1 MDNTEKHDNSHVD
14 VFVYLQREFR
24 RGKLGQSCSR
34 SQKGSVCS
42 RPFEDPAKAVKELI
56 HLESE
61 SEKLIHSQPGI
72 NKDQLV
78 FYLGSRYCQ
87 RNRYSLGVTADS
99 SLPGAATAR
108 IKCRI
113 VRLEW

>member
-1 MDNTEKHDNSHVD
+1 VC
-14 VFVYLQREFR
+14 LQRELR
-24 RGKLGQSCSR
+24 RGKLNQSCSR

-72 NKDQLV
+72 NTLGNDQLV
-78 FYLGSRYCQ
+78 IYLEV
-87 RNRYSLGVTADS
+87 NIVKETAS
-99 SLPGAATAR
+99 YWALLQTFT
-108 IKCRI
+108 
-113 VRLEW
+113 